1 LTYEAPSVSLSSGD
15 RPSAVP
21 FHDEEFPMRKLWLL
35 MLVVPLAARAQVRL
49 GQDAPARFSLTAA
62 EAPAQQVSASTERGA
77 SWAVQFGAGFAAGL
91 VGTPAS
97 LSLAQWVGSGPR
109 GLITTAIPALLI
121 MGLLPPL
128 LTTLACWATGNWQA
142 PGRHRF
148 WPSFG
153 VNVLINGLTLMVA
166 GFLGASVGEF
176 GSMAFLGMI
185 DGGLM
190 SGAATLLMRLTAKE
204 PVGTVLTSRDPRVSD
219 TWFIASSQVA
229 F

>member
-1 LTYEAPSVSLSSGD
+1 
-15 RPSAVP
+15 
-21 FHDEEFPMRKLWLL
+21 MLL
-35 MLVVPLAARAQVRL
+35 LLLPVAARAQAVL
-49 GQDAPARFSLTAA
+49 PDAPARFSLTGDG
-62 EAPAQQVSASTERGA
+62 APQVSATGGRGA
-77 SWAVQFGAGFAAGL
+77 TWPVQFGAGFAAGL
-91 VGTPAS
+91 VGTPVSVA
-97 LSLAQWVGSGPR
+97 LAQWVGSGPR
-109 GLITTAIPALLI
+109 GLITTAISPLLI

-153 VNVLINGLTLMVA
+153 VNVLINGLVLMTA

-190 SGAATLLMRLTAKE
+190 GGAATLLMRLTAKE
-204 PVGTVLTSRDPRVSD
+204 PVGTALVSRDPRVSD
-219 TWFIASSQVA
+219 TWFVASTRVA